1 MKYNKII
8 FGTLILFV
16 LILIT
21 ACSNDEKKSEKESSV
36 KSVRTTDPNTEK
48 GKLLRKG
55 EELMIY
61 TNSKMPEHVGNK
73 LACTSCHAQGGN
85 GNALSLEGV
94 SKKYPQYRDREGRDV
109 SLKERI
115 NGCFARSMNG
125 KTIKENSEEMKAMV
139 AYLDFISED
148 IKKSETP
155 EIEQAKNIP
164 EPNVDKGKEAFDRN
178 NCLSCHGNGSSSAP
192 FTGPS
197 LWGPDSFN
205 TGAGMSRFS
214 KMYDFIYHNMPFG
227 EEGTLSKQEASDIT
241 AYILTQD
248 RPEFVNKSKEKFYP
262 KGGEPDDKI
271 SEKEREQILNH
282 DYDWQ
287 ELEEVS
293 SK

>member
-1 MKYNKII
+1 M
-8 FGTLILFV
+8 
-16 LILIT
+16 
-21 ACSNDEKKSEKESSV
+21 
-36 KSVRTTDPNTEK
+36 
-48 GKLLRKG
+48 
-55 EELMIY
+55 
-61 TNSKMPEHVGNK
+61 
-73 LACTSCHAQGGN
+73 
-85 GNALSLEGV
+85 
-94 SKKYPQYRDREGRDV
+94 
-109 SLKERI
+109 
-115 NGCFARSMNG
+115 
-125 KTIKENSEEMKAMV
+125 
-139 AYLDFISED
+139 
-148 IKKSETP
+148 
-155 EIEQAKNIP
+155 P